1 MVVRAVPYD
10 MVRVEG
16 VLDGGGFSLP
26 RLTLRER
33 RAGHPTM
40 LRWVMQRH
48 VEVILYDREDGGSTG
63 AIWKLL
69 STTGLGRTALI
80 VNKASVHMGIVTT
93 AEQKDVLEVF
103 RSTSCRSIDPCS
115 LGRVRSCTLL
125 PVATVACICR
135 TFGRSPASMGL
146 LRALAQPIPESWE
159 LASQREELAE
169 DDEVDLLL
177 EEALEGQDFE
187 AEDKSFADELT
198 GMQVFQPDQEDEA
211 KMKNAVLERPP
222 SLLVTELSGYITY
235 RTQTFSAR
243 RAGGA
248 VVSCTSESDKQ
259 SLLRFYGW
267 LHRTN
272 RTPEDAYLYLSLL
285 VRADLGDLVEAY
297 ARWLQDDQKLRH
309 SSVANYLN
317 GELMQ
322 RQSPRTQL
330 VSSGVYPLSSRPAQV

>member
-69 STTGLGRTALI
+69 SMTGLGRTALI

-125 PVATVACICR
+125 PVATVACVCR
-135 TFGRSPASMGL
+135 TFGRSPASMAL
-146 LRALAQPIPESWE
+146 LRALSQPIPESWE
-159 LASQREELAE
+159 LAAQR
-169 DDEVDLLL
+169 
-177 EEALEGQDFE
+177 G
-187 AEDKSFADELT
+187 
-198 GMQVFQPDQEDEA
+198 
-211 KMKNAVLERPP
+211 PP
-222 SLLVTELSGYITY
+222 RS
-235 RTQTFSAR
+235 
-243 RAGGA
+243 RAP
-248 VVSCTSESDKQ
+248 
-259 SLLRFYGW
+259 
-267 LHRTN
+267 TN
-272 RTPEDAYLYLSLL
+272 L
-285 VRADLGDLVEAY
+285 
-297 ARWLQDDQKLRH
+297 RWLSPLLAL
-309 SSVANYLN
+309 SSLSPLSQADSLQPL
-317 GELMQ
+317 GAPRPLMQ
-322 RQSPRTQL
+322 MSPAGRSIGEAANPRERAQTAHL
-330 VSSGVYPLSSRPAQV
+330 APAVPDPSCRHGTPRSRRLWPPVLPLRRHAHTRMFELKRCAPLSPVRGPGWNGRCRHRFLPREVAQGDA